1 MLVNP
6 ISEKDGVRVLDS
18 DMIMEMK
25 PEFNGGLNANYVHE
39 ESKHDMRLVRK
50 ERISLPATKRLAMM
64 SEEEKKQY
72 FSNRAKQMKAERA
85 ANSDPEGWE
94 DWMVLCDCETTAE
107 KEALVKRTREQRA
120 QRLTASAENKAQA

>member
-39 ESKHDMRLVRK
+39 ESKQDMRLVRK
-50 ERISLPATKRLAMM
+50 ERISLPLTKPLAMM
-64 SEEEKKQY
+64 SEEERKQY
-72 FSNRAKQMKAERA
+72 ILSRIREWDAERA
-85 ANSDPEGWE
+85 ANPDPEGWE

>member
-6 ISEKDGVRVLDS
+6 SSEKDGVRVLDS

-50 ERISLPATKRLAMM
+50 ERISLPVTKPIAMM
-64 SEEEKKQY
+64 SDEERKQY
-72 FSNRAKQMKAERA
+72 ILSRIREWDAERA
-85 ANSDPEGWE
+85 ANPDPEGWE

-107 KEALVKRTREQRA
+107 KEALVKRTQEQRA
-120 QRLTASAENKAQA
+120 QRLAASAESKAQA

>member
-1 MLVNP
+1 M
-6 ISEKDGVRVLDS
+6 LDS

-50 ERISLPATKRLAMM
+50 ERISLPVTKPIAMM
-64 SEEEKKQY
+64 SDEERKQY
-72 FSNRAKQMKAERA
+72 ILSRIREWEAERA
-85 ANSDPEGWE
+85 ANPDPEGWE

-107 KEALVKRTREQRA
+107 KEALVKRTQERRA
-120 QRLTASAENKAQA
+120 QRLAASAENKAQA

>member
-25 PEFNGGLNANYVHE
+25 PEFNGGLNADYVHE

-64 SEEEKKQY
+64 SEEEKEQY
-72 FSNRAKQMKAERA
+72 FSNLVSQWDAERA
-85 ANSDPEGWE
+85 ANPDPEGWE

>member
-50 ERISLPATKRLAMM
+50 ERISLLATKRLAMM

-72 FSNRAKQMKAERA
+72 FSNLVSQWDAERA
-85 ANSDPEGWE
+85 ANPDPAGWE

-107 KEALVKRTREQRA
+107 KEALVKRTQEQRA
-120 QRLTASAENKAQA
+120 QRLTASAESKAQA

>member
-39 ESKHDMRLVRK
+39 ESKQDMRLVRK
-50 ERISLPATKRLAMM
+50 ERISLTLTKPIAMM
-64 SEEEKKQY
+64 SDEERKQY
-72 FSNRAKQMKAERA
+72 VLSQVIQWDAERA
-85 ANSDPEGWE
+85 ANPNPEGWE

-107 KEALVKRTREQRA
+107 KEALVKRTQERRA
-120 QRLTASAENKAQA
+120 QRLAASAESKTQA